1 MKTSGEKPA
10 SNPIRKRRPRLYG
23 HVGRKEGRGGYHQQD
38 VKHAVQVQ
46 RIHGN
51 THKTFTSEDWF
62 VGEDMDTVRV
72 GLRHCEAPL

>member
-1 MKTSGEKPA
+1 MLNMQVQG
-10 SNPIRKRRPRLYG
+10 KRIHGNTHKMLNM
-23 HVGRKEGRGGYHQQD
+23 Q
-38 VKHAVQVQ
+38 VQVQ